1 MFFTR
6 EDIDKIYQG
15 LLTFGI
21 KDSELP
27 ETNDT
32 KVDDTLAIVQ
42 DGKNKQINVRKFL
55 DQISLWKK
63 ESFIN
68 ITDTYNKRNITLVE
82 AIQTVPF
89 IKRGEGLVITFSD
102 NENNWR
108 IYQFRDDLSQFSNE
122 DSWVDLY
129 DFTPYIKGLNQ
140 RVEELEKKVQQLIN
154 QLIIE

>member
-15 LLTFGI
+15 LLARGI
-21 KDSELP
+21 KDSEFP
-27 ETNDT
+27 ETNGV
-32 KVDDTLAIVQ
+32 KVDDTLAIIQ
-42 DGKNKQINVRKFL
+42 DGENKQINVREFL

-68 ITDTYNKRNITLVE
+68 ITDTYNKSNITLVE
-82 AIQTVPF
+82 AIQTVP
-89 IKRGEGLVITFSD
+89 IIQRKEGLVITFSD

-122 DSWVDLY
+122 DLWVDLY
-129 DFTPYIKGLNQ
+129 DFTPYIKGLEK

-154 QLIIE
+154 QLTAE